1 MRGATLFATGSS
13 QVPHNQG
20 RSRQENT
27 QLAAGPSQVPLNQ
40 GGPALDRIQPWVGPS
55 QVPAGREPRRGGY
68 YGPAP
73 NPSLVL
79 DPWTRPVTSAQGQ
92 MPFPTAY
99 PEVRPNQ
106 PAWPVWDADLERLF
120 PNMGPPPFHDGFPF
134 GDPQATIDAAVN
146 AAYEDPYQQSR
157 EFEEWESQEREEEG
171 DDEDEDDEEEE
182 DEEEEAEE
190 DDDDDDPLREYREQR
205 DENDNCWYDED
216 QEELDG

>member
-1 MRGATLFATGSS
+1 MRGATLFATG
-13 QVPHNQG
+13 
-20 RSRQENT
+20 
-27 QLAAGPSQVPLNQ
+27 PSQVPPNP
-40 GGPALDRIQPWVGPS
+40 GRPALDNIQPWVGPS
-55 QVPAGREPRRGGY
+55 QVPAGQEPRRGGY

-79 DPWTRPVTSAQGQ
+79 DPRTRPVMGAQGQ
-92 MPFPTAY
+92 MPAY

-134 GDPQATIDAAVN
+134 GDPHAAIDAAVN
-146 AAYEDPYQQSR
+146 AAHEDPYQQSR
-157 EFEEWESQEREEEG
+157 EFEEWHSQERGEDRE
-171 DDEDEDDEEEE
+171 DEDEDDDDEEGEEEE
-182 DEEEEAEE
+182 DEDI
-190 DDDDDDPLREYREQR
+190 DDDDDGLNEYREQR